1 MKRDGKVSMRL
12 SFIAPRKK
20 HFFSMFTKIW
30 LIFIA
35 LVIVLLSIFN
45 VFVLFKTLEYKSSVV
60 NLESQRKS
68 LASTIEET
76 DKKIRFI
83 VRQKAI
89 AEEIYAN
96 NIILK
101 DSMKNLFD
109 LVPDQITLNKV
120 LMKKYSLII
129 YGVTPTKDTF
139 NSLLA
144 APLKSIFHTSKTVFY
159 LTQDGWYNFVSTN
172 KIISP
177 DKLEEQ

>member
-1 MKRDGKVSMRL
+1 MRL

-20 HFFSMFTKIW
+20 HFFLMFTKIW
-30 LIFIA
+30 IVFIA
-35 LVIVLLSIFN
+35 AVIVLLSIFN
-45 VFVLFKTLEYKSSVV
+45 LFVLFKTTDFKTSTVDLENERKI
-60 NLESQRKS
+60 LESS
-68 LASTIEET
+68 IDMV
-76 DKKIRFI
+76 DKKIGFI
-83 VRQKAI
+83 LRQKAI

-96 NIILK
+96 NTILK

-120 LMKKYSLII
+120 LMEKNALII

-139 NSLLA
+139 NFLLA
-144 APLKSIFHTSKTVFY
+144 APLKSIFHTSNTVFY

-177 DKLEEQ
+177 DKYGE